1 MKTENAK
8 IYGEYVEIAS
18 PIQET
23 VLMTQ
28 NVWAEKFGI
37 TNL

>member
-8 IYGEYVEIAS
+8 NYGEYVEIAS

-23 VLMTQ
+23 VVKAHDVMGGEIWY
-28 NVWAEKFGI
+28 N
-37 TNL
+37 

>member
-8 IYGEYVEIAS
+8 NYGEYVEIAS
-18 PIQET
+18 PIHET

-28 NVWAEKFGI
+28 NVMGGEIWY
-37 TNL
+37 N